1 MSNIPGVST
10 MRIFRLKRTTD
21 VCEHTL
27 VTDDPDADDLK
38 YFSPRI
44 VFPVALFPDPVLP
57 IRTILISSSTKDSV
71 PN

>member
-27 VTDDPDADDLK
+27 VTDDPDADDLNC
-38 YFSPRI
+38 FRPRI

-57 IRTILISSSTKDSV
+57 RRTILISSSAEDSV

>member
-1 MSNIPGVST
+1 

-27 VTDDPDADDLK
+27 VTDDPDADDLNC
-38 YFSPRI
+38 FRPRI

-57 IRTILISSSTKDSV
+57 RRTILISSSAEDSV